1 MKTTSAIGIATVG
14 GAIVYQ
20 LLSKERRDRLASA
33 MERGMAR
40 RMGHAMDS
48 LPDDAPPK
56 LVKQGIPKL
65 QEQNEEILELLREQ
79 NELLKERKAQ
89 G

>member
-1 MKTTSAIGIATVG
+1 
-14 GAIVYQ
+14 
-20 LLSKERRDRLASA
+20 
-33 MERGMAR
+33 MAR

-48 LPDDAPPK
+48 HPDDEPPK
-56 LVKQGIPKL
+56 LDKQGIPKL